1 MAEVESET
9 VGPKVGAGKELPSRA
24 VLKVQ
29 VQTPGGPGKKDQEG
43 RGSDRYKAYW
53 FAPVQA
59 PLMRGLLGPKGL
71 YMLARPLL
79 LGLHSCIVPG
89 DAEGGVTVTPSQASP
104 DSPSPA
110 YPFV

>member
-1 MAEVESET
+1 MT
-9 VGPKVGAGKELPSRA
+9 GTKPTGLHLCRP
-24 VLKVQ
+24 
-29 VQTPGGPGKKDQEG
+29 
-43 RGSDRYKAYW
+43 
-53 FAPVQA
+53 